1 MVERLHLQVAKKM
14 GLENLSLW
22 QNSISLEASSTK
34 LSVRSAV
41 NYTLTEDKVVLC
53 GEWKFKNISN
63 YLEIRSL
70 YVLKLLYIAD

>member
-53 GEWKFKNISN
+53 GE
-63 YLEIRSL
+63 
-70 YVLKLLYIAD
+70 